1 VLLSKYQ
8 RKGCPMYGL
17 DLSDPAIKKAYQW
30 GFNDGLTCAVDNAKE
45 FEYIDEEQADDLLS
59 ELVEIEA

>member
-1 VLLSKYQ
+1 
-8 RKGCPMYGL
+8 MYGL
-17 DLSDPAIKKAYQW
+17 DLTDPAIKKAYQW

-59 ELVEIEA
+59 EIVEIEEK